1 MAQPGGCLGHQER
14 ENTQNKILKIAE
26 RPKETPDVNLRVS
39 IRGRSGQRSWSL
51 KELEDDYKSKPE
63 WKVMEDGGV
72 LSIPVEELR
81 MNNPPR
87 PDSSGQVPFQE
98 VARGEESRLR
108 TILSVKQLRI

>member
-14 ENTQNKILKIAE
+14 ENTQHKILKMAE
-26 RPKETPDVNLRVS
+26 RQKETPDENIRVS

-63 WKVMEDGGV
+63 WKVMEDGGI
-72 LSIPVEELR
+72 LDLI
-81 MNNPPR
+81 
-87 PDSSGQVPFQE
+87 
-98 VARGEESRLR
+98 ARVKCLFKRWPGAEESRLR